1 MGPTLQSPMGKKLP
15 IQSSYQK
22 VFKKKIDFHE
32 KQENDLKSMVSEI
45 KFTQEMTTLQLC
57 LIV

>member
-1 MGPTLQSPMGKKLP
+1 MGPTLQWVKKLP
-15 IQSSYQK
+15 VQSSYQK

-45 KFTQEMTTLQLC
+45 KFTQEMTILQLC

>member
-1 MGPTLQSPMGKKLP
+1 MGPTLQWVKKLP

>member
-1 MGPTLQSPMGKKLP
+1 MGPTLQWVKKLP

-22 VFKKKIDFHE
+22 VSKKKIDFHE

-45 KFTQEMTTLQLC
+45 KFTQEMTILQLC